1 MHIKKYDFDYSRR
14 HFMDKMAKGSMG
26 AGVLTSLWPL
36 IAKSGDITKA
46 YPEELQSLSA
56 YTKGK
61 VNEGDFITADNV
73 EHVKD
78 LLAPITYQEVSQM
91 GRRIKVVP
99 QTTDVTKLHPQDF
112 LEATL
117 RNQGKAVLDDVGN
130 VVTKADG
137 KPWIGGLPF
146 VDPQSGL
153 EPFPTSVL
161 PRVITIQLSW
171 RQRTGI

>member
-1 MHIKKYDFDYSRR
+1 MGVVNANKKYDFDYCRR
-14 HFMDKMAKGSMG
+14 YFIDKLAKGTVG

-36 IAKSGDITKA
+36 IAESGGITKA

-78 LLAPITYQEVSQM
+78 LLCPITYEEISQM

-99 QTTDVTKLHPQDF
+99 QTRD
-112 LEATL
+112 
-117 RNQGKAVLDDVGN
+117 
-130 VVTKADG
+130 
-137 KPWIGGLPF
+137 
-146 VDPQSGL
+146 
-153 EPFPTSVL
+153 
-161 PRVITIQLSW
+161 ITQLSP
-171 RQRTGI
+171 TIV